1 MYLRPDSNLL
11 GEATETFDIPEH
23 LQHFLINGYSPSLIK
38 SKGLSLLTQHYEHP
52 ELDIYVHHI
61 HAAKQLRLFAKA
73 ASNRL
78 ILGYLMEGSTNSC
91 FYDASLVAL
100 SSPVML
106 FFKALVGKE
115 VHLEFEAGKHKMV
128 CCCLKLPMEKFIVQW
143 YPMIIRQSIKPYHFH
158 GSHLHHYQWHELL
171 SNEMPESIY
180 PGFVCERIRTLLRHL
195 ATEIYKLEKN
205 QNLHLLHPEV
215 PISVVEKAYIARQI
229 IDQKIGQPL
238 SLKKLSLLTRWNL
251 QGLKQGF
258 VQVFGISPHQY
269 MIQERMKLALTMIEQ
284 TEEPIQTI
292 AHICG
297 YRRPHHF
304 IQQFKLAY
312 GVTPGEMRKLKN

>member
-1 MYLRPDSNLL
+1 
-11 GEATETFDIPEH
+11 
-23 LQHFLINGYSPSLIK
+23 
-38 SKGLSLLTQHYEHP
+38 
-52 ELDIYVHHI
+52 
-61 HAAKQLRLFAKA
+61 
-73 ASNRL
+73 
-78 ILGYLMEGSTNSC
+78 
-91 FYDASLVAL
+91 
-100 SSPVML
+100 
-106 FFKALVGKE
+106 
-115 VHLEFEAGKHKMV
+115 
-128 CCCLKLPMEKFIVQW
+128 
-143 YPMIIRQSIKPYHFH
+143 MIIRQSIKPYHFH